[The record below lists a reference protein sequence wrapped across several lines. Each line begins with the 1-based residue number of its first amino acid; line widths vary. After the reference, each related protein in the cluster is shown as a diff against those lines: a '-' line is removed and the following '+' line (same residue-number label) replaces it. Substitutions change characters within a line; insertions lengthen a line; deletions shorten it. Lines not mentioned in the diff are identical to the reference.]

1 MSDDQKIEYLCQR
14 CQQALRLDPSLINI
28 DEHTL
33 AELALPI
40 SPAPDLRILAQVR
53 SDPELKVWKFKAEK
67 SFSNYSDQNLSRILI
82 DFSVFLHEQIYL

>member
-67 SFSNYSDQNLSRILI
+67 SFSIYSDQNLSRILI

>member
-1 MSDDQKIEYLCQR
+1 MFCEIVIINCIFKNFRKMSDDQKIEYLCQR

-67 SFSNYSDQNLSRILI
+67 KLFNL
-82 DFSVFLHEQIYL
+82 F

>member
-1 MSDDQKIEYLCQR
+1 MFCEIVNKYCIRKMSDDQKIEYLCQR

-53 SDPELKVWKFKAEK
+53 SDPEQGLKIK
-67 SFSNYSDQNLSRILI
+67 SRKGFQFI
-82 DFSVFLHEQIYL
+82 